1 MKEGIDLV
9 NGKVSSILIKLALP
23 MIGANFAQT
32 AFGLIDMIW
41 VGSLGS
47 KPVSAVGTASFY
59 LNLAA
64 AIATLIT
71 IGVGV
76 KYAQY
81 LGSKDEN
88 NANKYLSASI
98 ILSIII
104 ASIYFSIIFI
114 LADRLIA
121 FYNIKDT
128 VVVDMAISYLRIS
141 LIGTPF
147 LFLSLTLTS
156 LLTSKGKTRSVFI
169 GNTTGLVINIIL
181 DPIMIF
187 GFGSII
193 PKMGIA
199 GAAWAT
205 NISRIITF
213 LILLY
218 AMKEEL
224 LKNFKLGLNIKETL
238 TIVKL
243 GFPVTMQRVVFTFI
257 SMYMAKIIA
266 TFGTDAI
273 AAQKVGLQIE
283 SITYVT
289 IGGLQGAIV
298 AFVGQN
304 FGAKNFKRI
313 KEGYNKSLLIAVAFS
328 LITTTL
334 FILLPRPLFKIF
346 IDEPNVIDIG
356 VGYMRAIG
364 ISQMFMCIEYI
375 TVGVFNGMGK
385 TYVPPII
392 SIIFT
397 GLRIP
402 MAMIL
407 IKFLGTDG
415 VWWSISISSI
425 LKGLI
430 LFTLMKLLMRK
441 DDFAEGTV

>member
-1 MKEGIDLV
+1 MKEELNLV
-9 NGKVSSILIKLALP
+9 KGKVSSILIKLALP
-23 MIGANFAQT
+23 MIAANFAQT
-32 AFGLIDMIW
+32 AYGLIDMIW

-47 KPVSAVGTASFY
+47 QAVSAVGTASFY

-64 AIATLIT
+64 ALATLIT
-71 IGVGV
+71 VGAGV

-81 LGSKDEN
+81 LGAKDQK
-88 NANKYLSASI
+88 NANIYLSSSI
-98 ILSIII
+98 VLSVLL
-104 ASIYFSIIFI
+104 SLVYFITIFV
-114 LADRLIA
+114 LADKLIA
-121 FYNIKDT
+121 FYNITDLT
-128 VVVDMAISYLRIS
+128 VVKMAISYLRIS
-141 LIGTPF
+141 LIGAPF

-156 LLTSKGKTRSVFI
+156 LLTSKGRTRSVFI
-169 GNTTGLVINIIL
+169 GNTVGLVVNMIL

-187 GFGSII
+187 GIGSII

-218 AMKEEL
+218 AMRKEIL
-224 LKNFKLGLNIKETL
+224 NDFKIGANIKESL
-238 TIVKL
+238 NIIKL
-243 GFPVTMQRVVFTFI
+243 GVPVAMQRVTFIFI
-257 SMYMAKIIA
+257 SMYMAKIVA
-266 TFGTDAI
+266 TFGTEAM

-304 FGAKNFKRI
+304 FGARNFERI
-313 KEGYNKSLLIAVAFS
+313 KEGYNKSLFLAIIFS
-328 LITTTL
+328 LITSTL
-334 FILLPRPLFKIF
+334 FIVFPKPLISIF
-346 IDEPNVIDIG
+346 IDELEVIEIG
-356 VGYMRAIG
+356 VGYMQAIG
-364 ISQMFMCIEYI
+364 ISQVFMCIEYI
-375 TVGVFNGMGK
+375 TVGVFNGIGK
-385 TYVPPII
+385 TYIPPII

-407 IKFLGTDG
+407 IGYLGING

-430 LFTLMKLLMRK
+430 LFTLMKMMMRK
-441 DDFAEGTV
+441 DNFINEAI

>member
-1 MKEGIDLV
+1 MDLV
-9 NGKVSSILIKLALP
+9 KGKVSSILIKLSLP
-23 MIGANFAQT
+23 MIGANLAQT
-32 AFGLIDMIW
+32 VFGLTDMIW

-47 KPVSAVGTASFY
+47 KSVSALGTATFY

-81 LGSKDEN
+81 LGSKDEE
-88 NANKYLSASI
+88 NASKYLSASI
-98 ILSIII
+98 VLSM
-104 ASIYFSIIFI
+104 AVAAIYFIIVFI

-121 FYNIKDT
+121 FYNIDDIE
-128 VVVDMAISYLRIS
+128 VVEMAISYLRIS

-156 LLTSKGKTRSVFI
+156 LLTSRGKTRSVFI
-169 GNTTGLVINIIL
+169 GNTTGLIINIVL

-187 GFGSII
+187 GFSSLI
-193 PKMGIA
+193 PKMGIV

-218 AMKEEL
+218 SMKEEL
-224 LKNFKLGLNIKETL
+224 KKNFKLKLNIKETF
-238 TIVKL
+238 TIAKL
-243 GFPVTMQRVVFTFI
+243 GLPVTMQRVVFTFI

-289 IGGLQGAIV
+289 IGGLQGAMV

-304 FGAKNFKRI
+304 FGAKNFNRI
-313 KEGYNKSLLIAVAFS
+313 KEGYNKSLIIAVAFS
-328 LITTTL
+328 LVTTTL
-334 FILLPRPLFKIF
+334 FILLPKPLFKIF
-346 IDEPNVIDIG
+346 IDEPNVINIG
-356 VGYMRAIG
+356 VGYMQAIG

-375 TVGVFNGMGK
+375 TVGVFNGIGK
-385 TYVPPII
+385 TYIPPII

-402 MAMIL
+402 MAMIF
-407 IKFLGTDG
+407 IKYLGIDG

-425 LKGLI
+425 VKGLI
-430 LFTLMKLLMRK
+430 LITLMKMRMRR
-441 DDFAEGTV
+441 DDFVNNAA